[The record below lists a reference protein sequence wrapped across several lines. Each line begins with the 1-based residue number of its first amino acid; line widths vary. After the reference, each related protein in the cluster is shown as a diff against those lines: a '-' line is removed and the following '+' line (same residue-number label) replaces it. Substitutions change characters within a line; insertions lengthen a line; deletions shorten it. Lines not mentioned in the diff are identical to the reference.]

1 MKIFQ
6 QNAKIQT
13 LFSTVLSSQVN
24 QPHTNH
30 KSEMFL
36 STQMNH
42 QVNNFLTQF
51 LLVTPALFVPA
62 LMSMNHSVKNKSM
75 LLLVKSRGY

>member
-30 KSEMFL
+30 KSEML
-36 STQMNH
+36 HSSKMDH
-42 QVNNFLTQF
+42 QVHNLLTQILLAAPD
-51 LLVTPALFVPA
+51 LLVPV
-62 LMSMNHSVKNKSM
+62 LM
-75 LLLVKSRGY
+75 

>member
-30 KSEMFL
+30 KS
-36 STQMNH
+36 NH
-42 QVNNFLTQF
+42 QVNNVLTQF
-51 LLVTPALFVPA
+51 LLLATPNLFVPV
-62 LMSMNHSVKNKSM
+62 LMSMNHSVKNRSM